1 VLETPGSASPSQCAL
16 ICRPGPK
23 AGGCPV
29 GAACVP
35 IQGLGICTYAPKD
48 DGEKAVGDSQPAVME
63 VKN

>member
-1 VLETPGSASPSQCAL
+1 
-16 ICRPGPK
+16 
-23 AGGCPV
+23 V